1 MSRADVVIAGGG
13 FSGLVT
19 AVACAARGMD
29 VEVLEARAGALPTFR
44 GELLHPPAVRALDE
58 LDLGPALFAA
68 GATRIAGFAAF
79 ASPRSDP
86 TILPYPTGEGMV
98 IGHEALLTALRENLR
113 KLPNVNVV
121 QGRKVVD
128 VLREQRRVVG
138 LRSHGGELHRAEVV
152 VVADGRH
159 SALRKLLGIRARAS
173 LLSYTGR
180 LPCPQSGHV
189 FIGAPGPVL
198 AYPYGSRR
206 TRLCIDVPLFAPR
219 GRRALAEYLEG
230 AFVPHLPEAL
240 RSPVATAAR
249 SSAIELC
256 ANHFMYTD
264 RCVVDGA
271 ALVGDAAGCSHP
283 LTATGMTIAL
293 HDALLLAGCLSDRG
307 SLGARLKR
315 FQRRRYHFARARDL
329 FSQALYGVFRADSSG
344 ARALCDGV
352 FRYWQAGELS
362 RTASMNILTGEESSA
377 LRFFVEYAK
386 VVGPSSMKVC
396 EAALRARSLDAL
408 QPLRSIIALLGASLD
423 GAIAQRSAALRR
435 ELSWPRNERAYREL
449 GGELV

>member
-13 FSGLVT
+13 FSGLAT
-19 AVACAARGMD
+19 AAACAARGMD
-29 VEVLEARAGALPTFR
+29 VEVLEARSGALPTFR
-44 GELLHPPAVRALDE
+44 GELLHPPAARALAE
-58 LDLGPALFAA
+58 LGLSAALFAA

-79 ASPRSDP
+79 ASTRSDP
-86 TILPYPTGEGMV
+86 AVLPYPRGEGLV
-98 IGHEALLTALRENLR
+98 IGHEALLTALREKLR
-113 KLPNVNVV
+113 RLPNVNLV
-121 QGRKVVD
+121 QGAKVVD
-128 VLREQRRVVG
+128 VLRQSGRVVG

-159 SALRKLLGIRARAS
+159 STIRKLLAIRTRAS
-173 LLSYTGR
+173 LLSYTAALLAEGGR
-180 LPCPQSGHV
+180 LPYPESGHV
-189 FIGAPGPVL
+189 FLGGPGPVL

-206 TRLCIDVPLFAPR
+206 TRLCVDVPLFTPR

-230 AFVPHLPEAL
+230 AFVPHLPESL
-240 RSPVATAAR
+240 RAAVAMAVRT
-249 SSAIELC
+249 SAIELC

-264 RCVVDGA
+264 RCVVHGA

-293 HDALLLAGCLSDRG
+293 HDAMLLADCLGERG

-315 FQRRRYHFARARDL
+315 FQRRRYRFARARDL
-329 FSQALYGVFRADSSG
+329 FAQALYSVFRADSAG
-344 ARALCDGV
+344 ARALSDGV
-352 FRYWQAGELS
+352 FRYWQAGEPS

-386 VVGPSSMKVC
+386 VVGPSSLKVC

-408 QPLRSIIALLGASLD
+408 QPLRSILALLGASLD

-435 ELSWPRNERAYREL
+435 
-449 GGELV
+449 GELV